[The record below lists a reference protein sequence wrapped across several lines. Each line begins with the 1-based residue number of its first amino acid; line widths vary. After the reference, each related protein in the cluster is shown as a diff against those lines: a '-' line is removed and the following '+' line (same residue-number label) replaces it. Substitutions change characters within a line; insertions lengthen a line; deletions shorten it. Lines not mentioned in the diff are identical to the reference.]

1 MPSAVRRPRHRAAL
15 ALAAAALA
23 LPLAVGC
30 GALDKAID
38 CANTASTIASS
49 VNKLQQAI
57 TSVADNPLQSQQALN
72 DIDRE
77 LKALG
82 DKTDN
87 ADHSKAVKDLTAGV
101 TSVRK
106 AIDSG
111 DKTPDLTP
119 ITNAA
124 SEIGKVCTPG

>member
-1 MPSAVRRPRHRAAL
+1 MPSAVRRPRHRAVL

-30 GALDKAID
+30 GALDKAMD
-38 CANTASTIASS
+38 CASTASTIASS

-57 TSVADNPLQSQQALN
+57 TTVADNPLQSEQALN

-87 ADHSKAVKDLTAGV
+87 ADLSKAVKDLTAGV
-101 TSVRK
+101 ASVRK

-111 DKTPDLTP
+111 DTSPDLTP
-119 ITNAA
+119 VTDAA

>member
-1 MPSAVRRPRHRAAL
+1 MPSAVRSTRRRAAL

-23 LPLAVGC
+23 LPLTVGC
-30 GALDKAID
+30 AALDKAMD
-38 CANTASTIASS
+38 CANTAATIATS
-49 VNKLQQAI
+49 VDKLQQAI
-57 TSVADNPLQSQQALN
+57 SSAANDPSQSKQALD

-77 LKALG
+77 LKTLG

-87 ADHSKAVKDLTAGV
+87 ADLSKAVKDLGAGV

-106 AIDSG
+106 SIDSG
-111 DKTPDLTP
+111 DTPNLKPVTD
-119 ITNAA
+119 AA